1 MHAEMTSLFGLNVY
15 TDKGL
20 YVGNVNDVVIETADR
35 LVTGLAL
42 TKVNQELFDVS
53 REGVILPYRWV
64 LAIGDIV
71 LVKQV
76 GALRISCKDT
86 GLKSPSIAVLHPRW

>member
-42 TKVNQELFDVS
+42 TRVNQELFEVS
-53 REGVILPYRWV
+53 REGIILPYRWV

-76 GALRISCKDT
+76 NRLAKKDE
-86 GLKSPSIAVLHPRW
+86 RE

>member
-42 TKVNQELFDVS
+42 TKVNRELFNVS

-76 GALRISCKDT
+76 NQLAKKDE
-86 GLKSPSIAVLHPRW
+86 RE

>member
-1 MHAEMTSLFGLNVY
+1 MHAELTSLFGLNVY

-35 LVTGLAL
+35 KVTGLAL
-42 TKVNQELFDVS
+42 TKINRELFDVS
-53 REGVILPYRWV
+53 RDGIILPYRWV
-64 LAIGDIV
+64 IAIGDIV

-76 GALRISCKDT
+76 NRLAKKDE
-86 GLKSPSIAVLHPRW
+86 SE

>member
-76 GALRISCKDT
+76 NRLAKKDE
-86 GLKSPSIAVLHPRW
+86 IE

>member
-20 YVGNVNDVVIETADR
+20 YVGNVNDVVLETADR

-42 TKVNQELFDVS
+42 TKVNQEMFNVS
-53 REGVILPYRWV
+53 REGIILPYRWV

-76 GALRISCKDT
+76 NQLAKKDE
-86 GLKSPSIAVLHPRW
+86 RE

>member
-76 GALRISCKDT
+76 NRLAKKDE
-86 GLKSPSIAVLHPRW
+86 RE

>member
-1 MHAEMTSLFGLNVY
+1 MHAELTSLFGLNVY

-20 YVGNVNDVVIETADR
+20 YVGNVNDVVIDTTDR

-76 GALRISCKDT
+76 NRLAKKDE
-86 GLKSPSIAVLHPRW
+86 SE

>member
-42 TKVNQELFDVS
+42 TKVNQEMFNVS

-76 GALRISCKDT
+76 NQLAKKDE
-86 GLKSPSIAVLHPRW
+86 RE

>member
-1 MHAEMTSLFGLNVY
+1 
-15 TDKGL
+15 
-20 YVGNVNDVVIETADR
+20 
-35 LVTGLAL
+35 
-42 TKVNQELFDVS
+42 VS

-76 GALRISCKDT
+76 NRLAKKDE
-86 GLKSPSIAVLHPRW
+86 SE

>member
-1 MHAEMTSLFGLNVY
+1 MHAELTSLFGLNVY

-76 GALRISCKDT
+76 NRLAKKDE
-86 GLKSPSIAVLHPRW
+86 SE

>member
-1 MHAEMTSLFGLNVY
+1 MHAELTSLFGLNVY

-42 TKVNQELFDVS
+42 IKVNQELFDVS

-64 LAIGDIV
+64 LAIGDII

-76 GALRISCKDT
+76 NRLAKKDE
-86 GLKSPSIAVLHPRW
+86 SE

>member
-1 MHAEMTSLFGLNVY
+1 MHAELTSLFGLNVY

-53 REGVILPYRWV
+53 REGGILPYRWV

-76 GALRISCKDT
+76 NRLAKKDE
-86 GLKSPSIAVLHPRW
+86 SE

>member
-1 MHAEMTSLFGLNVY
+1 MHAELTSLFGLNVY

-53 REGVILPYRWV
+53 REGDILPYRWV

-76 GALRISCKDT
+76 NRLAKKDE
-86 GLKSPSIAVLHPRW
+86 SE

>member
-1 MHAEMTSLFGLNVY
+1 MHAELTSLFGLNVY

-42 TKVNQELFDVS
+42 TKVNRELFDVS

-76 GALRISCKDT
+76 NRLAKKDE
-86 GLKSPSIAVLHPRW
+86 SE

>member
-1 MHAEMTSLFGLNVY
+1 MHAELTSLFGLNVY

-20 YVGNVNDVVIETADR
+20 YVGNINDVVIEVDEAR
-35 LVTGLAL
+35 RRVTGLAI
-42 TKVNQELFDVS
+42 NRINRELFDVT

-71 LVKQV
+71 IVKQV
-76 GALRISCKDT
+76 NR
-86 GLKSPSIAVLHPRW
+86 LKKQDESG

>member
-1 MHAEMTSLFGLNVY
+1 MHAELTSLFGLNVY

-20 YVGNVNDVVIETADR
+20 YVGNINDVVIEVDEAR
-35 LVTGLAL
+35 RRVTGLAI
-42 TKVNQELFDVS
+42 NRINRELFDVT

-71 LVKQV
+71 IVKQV
-76 GALRISCKDT
+76 NR
-86 GLKSPSIAVLHPRW
+86 LKKQNESG